1 MQSFNEF
8 VKSIGSGSFSPD
20 ILNRAYDFAIL
31 SLADKKR
38 SSGELFSDH
47 CMRVAQTLKS
57 YGITDPTTLAV
68 AILHHSLSDGAATL
82 DDLEKEF
89 GKEISSMIGTLEQ
102 LRVIKFADSSDKQ
115 FAENLRKMFLSLA
128 KDLRIVLIKLTDILD
143 NLTTLKYLPAE
154 KQTRIAKET
163 LEIFAPLA
171 ERLGMGEV
179 KGQMQDLAF
188 EILYPDEFKKV
199 KRILKVNL
207 EELNKRLLKIKA
219 ALKQAI
225 EAEGISFRLESRSK
239 HIYSLYM
246 KLKRVEIDFDISK
259 IYDLIAFRVI
269 VENTEGCYKVLGII
283 HRLWRPLPDRI
294 KDYIANPK
302 SNGYQSIHSTVFGPS
317 GKPFEIQIRSE
328 KMHQEAEYG
337 IASHWHYSEVKAQGV
352 SDADLE
358 KGVSLNSDKL
368 QWVKNLSKWQ
378 DEMTETEDFLKALK
392 VDFFG
397 ERIFCFTP
405 KGDVRD
411 LPKGATPIDF
421 AYSIHTD
428 MGNLV
433 IGAKVNNKV
442 VKLETNLKNSDTVEL
457 LLSKD
462 KSRKPNRDW
471 LKFVATALAKR
482 KIKKAYALG

>member
-8 VKSIGSGSFSPD
+8 VKSIGSDNFSSD
-20 ILNRAYDFAIL
+20 VLNRAYDFAVL

-47 CMRVAQTLKS
+47 CIRVAQTLKS
-57 YGITDPTTLAV
+57 YGITDSTTLAV

-82 DDLEKEF
+82 EDLEKEF
-89 GKEISSMIGTLEQ
+89 GKEISSTIETLEQ

-143 NLTTLKYLPAE
+143 NLTTLKYLSEE
-154 KQTRIAKET
+154 KQTRIARET

-199 KRILKVNL
+199 KKMLKVNL
-207 EELNKRLLKIKA
+207 KDLDKRLLKIKA
-219 ALKQAI
+219 ELKQAI
-225 EAEGISFRLESRSK
+225 EAEGVNFRLESRSK
-239 HIYSLYM
+239 HNYSLYM

-259 IYDLIAFRVI
+259 IYDLTAFRVI
-269 VENTEGCYKVLGII
+269 VENTEDCYKVLGII
-283 HRLWRPLPDRI
+283 HKLWQPLPDRI
-294 KDYIANPK
+294 RDYVANPK

-317 GKPFEIQIRSE
+317 GRPFEIQIRSE

-337 IASHWHYSEVKAQGV
+337 IASHWHYSEIKAQGV
-352 SDADLE
+352 SDGELK
-358 KGVSLNSDKL
+358 KGISLNSNKL

-378 DEMTETEDFLKALK
+378 NEIAETEDFLKAIK

-405 KGDVRD
+405 KGDVKD

-421 AYSIHTD
+421 AYSIHTG

-442 VKLETNLKNSDTVEL
+442 VRLDTKLNNSDVVEL
-457 LLSKD
+457 ILSKD
-462 KSRKPNRDW
+462 RNKKPNRDW
-471 LKFVATALAKR
+471 LRFVVTTTARR
-482 KIKKAYALG
+482 KIKKIWILE